1 MAASRGLAWKPVQQS
16 SEAGLLPGESIAQ
29 WNIGLGPRVDL
40 SMTDVKTPQ
49 TTEHVTIYAAS
60 WCPFCQNLI
69 AGLKENGTPFEAWDV
84 EKHDDISKWV
94 ESVNDGNRVVP
105 TVLYSD
111 GVHATNPSVEE
122 VTAKYAEL
130 SGK

>member
-1 MAASRGLAWKPVQQS
+1 MGNMGVLWNS
-16 SEAGLLPGESIAQ
+16 S
-29 WNIGLGPRVDL
+29 PRTCVEVD
-40 SMTDVKTPQ
+40 MTNSVKTPE

-69 AGLKENGTPFEAWDV
+69 ADLKKNGTPFDAWDV
-84 EKHDDISKWV
+84 EKHADLAKWV

-111 GVHATNPSVEE
+111 GSHATNPSSRAV
-122 VTAKYAEL
+122 AKKYEEL
-130 SGK
+130 SK